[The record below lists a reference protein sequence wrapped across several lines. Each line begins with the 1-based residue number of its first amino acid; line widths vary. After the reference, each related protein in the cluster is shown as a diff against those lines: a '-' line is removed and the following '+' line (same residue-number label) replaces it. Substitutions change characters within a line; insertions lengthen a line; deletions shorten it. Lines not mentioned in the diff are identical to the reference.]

1 MPDTYSS
8 QYREMVLAQVRAG
21 RSVEKLR
28 IRRAGLTRP
37 LRTPSPRLANPVIA
51 RRQAKGG
58 RQQKQAQDLGVHVT
72 DLQNLASEVRTAH

>member
-37 LRTPSPRLANPVIA
+37 LRTPSPRLTNPMIA